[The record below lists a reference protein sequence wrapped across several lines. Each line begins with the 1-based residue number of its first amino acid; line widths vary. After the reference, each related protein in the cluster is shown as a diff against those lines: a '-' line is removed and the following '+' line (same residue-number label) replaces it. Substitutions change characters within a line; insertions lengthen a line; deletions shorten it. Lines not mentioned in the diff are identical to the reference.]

1 MNLKSYYFKVLLLLL
16 LIVSVS
22 TAGQIAGLRSYEPVV
37 ITGSH
42 LSPFYDVPLD
52 QLYLYAFDETSNS
65 WRMMPF
71 QFDERTFGPVPETNR
86 KRWYYFIPDEWATID
101 SIGISSHDEKFNDHD
116 ELVFLIQDM
125 GQQAPGYV
133 WIDNE
138 EARGNER
145 LEIIV
150 TDPLNPEN
158 KSYAYLFQSSTI
170 AGLPP
175 TPYNMSFSDGLQ
187 KVSTNNYEIGL
198 STSTG
203 LIKDIAIL
211 PPFGN
216 GLDIFDTQKIRFN
229 GILDFGE
236 IGFFLGKNG
245 SPSANERDNL
255 HLYPGGKFTL
265 NPVVRIVREAKQTL
279 RFSVFVIDQAAF
291 FVTTKFYPYSGTLE
305 GGASLDPASLKEVL
319 GGEDD
324 ILIELDL
331 LRQSFDYN
339 SNAMGMSFFNQYNSN
354 IVIDGAQDGVDKTVN
369 VPINEW
375 ALVTGDQGSVFTNV
389 VFEDPSW
396 KKIELYFYDN
406 SQGGQGDS
414 TIIPDGDTG
423 DFLSYGDYGILFK
436 SLPSGQD
443 TVNLELG
450 FTAYFLEKNKS
461 LTDAQELAGVTQ
473 NPAEYT
479 TKIIGF
485 PTGVENTNS
494 GLPVDFELYQN
505 YPNPFNNSTVFSFA
519 LPQKDHVVL
528 QIVDVSGRIV
538 NTLLDKNL
546 GFGLHNIQWNG
557 MDAQNNQLPSG
568 VYFYTIKYQNKT
580 EIKKFSLIR

>member
-1 MNLKSYYFKVLLLLL
+1 MKLKHNF
-16 LIVSVS
+16 LIMAILAFVVTTSF
-22 TAGQIAGLRSYEPVV
+22 AGQISGLRQYEPVV
-37 ITGSH
+37 ITGGY
-42 LSPFYDVPLD
+42 LSTFYDVPIE
-52 QLYLYAFDETSNS
+52 QLYLYAFDEGSNS
-65 WRMMPF
+65 WSMVPF
-71 QFDERTFGPVPETNR
+71 QIDERTFGPVPETNR
-86 KRWYYFIPDEWATID
+86 KRWYYFIPDEWAVID
-101 SIGISSHDEKFNDHD
+101 SISISSHDELLSDHD

-170 AGLPP
+170 ADIPP
-175 TPYNMSFSDGLQ
+175 TPYGMFFSVEQ
-187 KVSTNNYEIGL
+187 EKVSTANYEIGL
-198 STSTG
+198 STTTG

-211 PPFGN
+211 QPYGN
-216 GLDIFDTQKIRFN
+216 GVDIFDTQKIRFN

-255 HLYPGGKFTL
+255 HLYPGAKVTI
-265 NPVVRIVREAKQTL
+265 NPVVRIVREAKQSL
-279 RFSVFVIDQAAF
+279 KFAIFVIDQAAF

-339 SNAMGMSFFNQYNSN
+339 ENATGMKFFNQYNSG
-354 IVIDGAQDGVDKTVN
+354 IVIDGAQDGVDKTVD
-369 VPINEW
+369 VPISEW
-375 ALVTGDQGSVFTNV
+375 GMVSGDQGSVFTNV
-389 VFEDPSW
+389 NFEDPSW
-396 KKIELYFYDN
+396 KKIELYFYDS

-414 TIIPDGDTG
+414 TTVIDGDTG
-423 DFLSYGDYGILFK
+423 DLMSYGDYGILFK
-436 SLPSGQD
+436 SMPSGQD

-450 FTAYFLEKNKS
+450 FTAYFLEKNKT
-461 LTDAQELAGVTQ
+461 LGDAQELANITQ
-473 NPAEYT
+473 NPAGIKT
-479 TKIIGF
+479 AHIGF
-485 PTGVENTNS
+485 PTGVNEHNLS
-494 GLPVDFELYQN
+494 IPGDMELYQN
-505 YPNPFNNSTVFSFA
+505 YPNPFNNSTIFSFVV
-519 LPQKDHVVL
+519 PQKDRVVL
-528 QIVDVSGRIV
+528 QIVDINGRIV
-538 NTLLDKNL
+538 NTLINNSPPS
-546 GFGLHNIQWNG
+546 GPHSIQWDG
-557 MDAQNNQLPSG
+557 MDSQNNPLPSG
-568 VYFYTIKYQNKT
+568 VYFYTIKYQHKKQ
-580 EIKKFSLIR
+580 IKKFSLIR